1 MMPSAVETM
10 VSPVLHI
17 RNWMKTRGPLFAA
30 VTLLVLSAPSL
41 KAQVA
46 VRGET
51 VYSMSGSAIKDG
63 VVVIRDGKIEQ
74 IGPASQVKIPS
85 GYRVLRAKVIT
96 PGLVDAHTV
105 VGLSGYLNQPHDQE
119 QVERSAA
126 VQPDLR
132 ALDAYN
138 SQERLVEWVR
148 GFGITTMHTGHG
160 PGVLVSGQTM
170 IVKTRGKT
178 VEEATLV
185 PQAMIAVTLGD
196 GAREAGN
203 KAPGTRAKM
212 IAMLR
217 TELVRTQEYLR
228 KRESAAEDKK
238 PARDLRLEAFGR
250 VLRREI
256 PLMVT
261 VHRANDIMSALRV
274 AKEFNI
280 RIVLDGAAESYLVAA
295 QIKEAAVPVILHPTM
310 VRAGGETENLSMET
324 ASKLRK
330 AGILTAL
337 QSGFE
342 SYVPKTRVLLYE
354 AAIAAANGLSFDEA
368 LASIT
373 IDAAKLLEVD
383 KRVGS
388 LEPGKDGDLALFDG
402 DPFEY
407 TSHCV
412 GVVIQGEVVSQEP
425 R

>member
-1 MMPSAVETM
+1 
-10 VSPVLHI
+10 
-17 RNWMKTRGPLFAA
+17 
-30 VTLLVLSAPSL
+30 
-41 KAQVA
+41 
-46 VRGET
+46 
-51 VYSMSGSAIKDG
+51 
-63 VVVIRDGKIEQ
+63 
-74 IGPASQVKIPS
+74 
-85 GYRVLRAKVIT
+85 
-96 PGLVDAHTV
+96 
-105 VGLSGYLNQPHDQE
+105 
-119 QVERSAA
+119 
-126 VQPDLR
+126 
-132 ALDAYN
+132 
-138 SQERLVEWVR
+138 
-148 GFGITTMHTGHG
+148 
-160 PGVLVSGQTM
+160 
-170 IVKTRGKT
+170 
-178 VEEATLV
+178 
-185 PQAMIAVTLGD
+185 
-196 GAREAGN
+196 
-203 KAPGTRAKM
+203 
-212 IAMLR
+212 
-217 TELVRTQEYLR
+217 LR

-238 PARDLRLEAFGR
+238 PARDLRLETFGR

-310 VRAGGETENLSMET
+310 ARAGGETENLSMET